1 MREGVSGEI
10 MTYSNY
16 SYNKLE
22 PAEARTNASKIK
34 GPAQVMAQGK
44 LYMPREKCL
53 GKSKV
58 GFSNSLKAGL
68 QQLKMIICLS
78 LRSLNKYITY

>member
-34 GPAQVMAQGK
+34 GPAQVVAHGK

-58 GFSNSLKAGL
+58 G
-68 QQLKMIICLS
+68 I
-78 LRSLNKYITY
+78 